1 MGIFLPFGDHLNAE
15 REGKRR
21 KPCRIWADGGSATI
35 RSKSERKNHLK
46 RMAGNPATCGYSDGI
61 PFAHFLSTKK
71 PLTFPTSGRSGGEG
85 VHFSIEWALGGME
98 PPIFS
103 NGWAPDGPGRF
114 KSFASGR
121 TGRPRRCQGGGS
133 GSSPAHPPVLQAG
146 NRRRCNALPA
156 LHLQARRI
164 RQRAGVA
171 PSTHPA
177 HLASSV
183 AVESDSGALIIHRQ
197 RPQSPLARCR
207 SPLTKAPRR
216 RFIAIV
222 C

>member
-1 MGIFLPFGDHLNAE
+1 M
-15 REGKRR
+15 
-21 KPCRIWADGGSATI
+21 ADD
-35 RSKSERKNHLK
+35 
-46 RMAGNPATCGYSDGI
+46 PATCGYSDGI

-85 VHFSIEWALGGME
+85 VHFSIEWALGEWCCSSFRRMG
-98 PPIFS
+98 
-103 NGWAPDGPGRF
+103 PDGAERPDGA
-114 KSFASGR
+114 ASGR